1 MTAVPLSIFPSTD
14 AVFRI
19 LDDEAVILDLASAAY
34 FGLNS
39 LGARFW
45 QLVSQ
50 NSSYQAAVDVL
61 LGEYAVD
68 EVTLNQDLAAL
79 GPDSGF
85 DTMGELP
92 LAAGLSVL
100 LDALDREGQ
109 LPKTVLFC
117 GNPVHNAL
125 FATLIGSF
133 QDGSCPGKI
142 QFGPAWWWNDHKD
155 GNLAQLR
162 SLASH
167 GVLGT
172 FVGMVTDSRS
182 FASYPRHEYFRRL
195 LCRQLGDYV
204 EAGEYPNDAVLLKE
218 LVERICYRN
227 AKSYFDF

>member
-79 GPDSGF
+79 LIQLRD
-85 DTMGELP
+85 
-92 LAAGLSVL
+92 AGLV
-100 LDALDREGQ
+100 R
-109 LPKTVLFC
+109 V
-117 GNPVHNAL
+117 
-125 FATLIGSF
+125 
-133 QDGSCPGKI
+133 
-142 QFGPAWWWNDHKD
+142 
-155 GNLAQLR
+155 
-162 SLASH
+162 
-167 GVLGT
+167 
-172 FVGMVTDSRS
+172 
-182 FASYPRHEYFRRL
+182 EYQTTT
-195 LCRQLGDYV
+195 CS
-204 EAGEYPNDAVLLKE
+204 P
-218 LVERICYRN
+218 
-227 AKSYFDF
+227 